1 MLSSPG
7 FWKTYQRIALY
18 LIFTSQ
24 TRNLLRLPAGGN
36 SVVAA
41 YSPGF
46 TFMFTP
52 GEGQDLQI
60 SEIVVGRQKFIRLG
74 QIWTTLRS
82 SSVFCWGVGRA
93 VRTWKSVQ
101 KRKII
106 QSLGRVGTGRGSL
119 SKCTTFRAISC
130 QYRTSTGG
138 VFLKGILL
146 NK

>member
-1 MLSSPG
+1 MSLEQRVLSSPG

-52 GEGQDLQI
+52 GEGQDLHI

-82 SSVFCWGVGRA
+82 SSVFCWGWGGSKNLEVCTKKENHTESGEGGHREG
-93 VRTWKSVQ
+93 VLIKMHN
-101 KRKII
+101 I
-106 QSLGRVGTGRGSL
+106 QSYIL
-119 SKCTTFRAISC
+119 SI
-130 QYRTSTGG
+130 QNVYRRS
-138 VFLKGILL
+138 FF
-146 NK
+146 

>member
-46 TFMFTP
+46 TFMFAP

-82 SSVFCWGVGRA
+82 SSVFCWGGGSKNLEVCL
-93 VRTWKSVQ
+93 Q

-138 VFLKGILL
+138 VFFKRNT